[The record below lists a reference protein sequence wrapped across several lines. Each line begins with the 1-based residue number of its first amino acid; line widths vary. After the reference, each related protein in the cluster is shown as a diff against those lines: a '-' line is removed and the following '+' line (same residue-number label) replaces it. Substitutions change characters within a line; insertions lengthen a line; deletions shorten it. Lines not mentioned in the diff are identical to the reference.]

1 MSNLFKKD
9 KFKIISY
16 EELKNIFIQCEEN
29 INMNKE
35 MFINKKDINNN
46 LEIKIPILSFQNAQN
61 KMKRICKLKL
71 ISC

>member
-1 MSNLFKKD
+1 MSNLLKKD

-46 LEIKIPILSFQNAQN
+46 PLQKRKIK
-61 KMKRICKLKL
+61 
-71 ISC
+71 

>member
-1 MSNLFKKD
+1 MSNLLKKD

-35 MFINKKDINNN
+35 IFINEKDINNN
-46 LEIKIPILSFQNAQN
+46 LDIKIPILSFQNAQN
-61 KMKRICKLKL
+61 KMKRSCKLKL

>member
-1 MSNLFKKD
+1 MSNLLKKD

-61 KMKRICKLKL
+61 KMKRICKLKC